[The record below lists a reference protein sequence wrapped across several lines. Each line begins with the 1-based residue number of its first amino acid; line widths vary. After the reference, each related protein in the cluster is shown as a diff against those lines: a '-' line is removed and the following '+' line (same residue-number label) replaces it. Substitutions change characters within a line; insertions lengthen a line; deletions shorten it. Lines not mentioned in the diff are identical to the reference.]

1 MWKDF
6 ILSTCCV
13 VQVFKESPEHF
24 GALFHQVLRTC
35 LRDPPDSDVDG
46 QRAVHF
52 RELTSLLLFLN
63 HCFNSMEVEV
73 LRMQV
78 QRLVTLPMWTS
89 LYDVSESSEPLSSQT
104 NRSIII

>member
-1 MWKDF
+1 
-6 ILSTCCV
+6 
-13 VQVFKESPEHF
+13 
-24 GALFHQVLRTC
+24 
-35 LRDPPDSDVDG
+35 
-46 QRAVHF
+46 
-52 RELTSLLLFLN
+52 LTSLLLFLN